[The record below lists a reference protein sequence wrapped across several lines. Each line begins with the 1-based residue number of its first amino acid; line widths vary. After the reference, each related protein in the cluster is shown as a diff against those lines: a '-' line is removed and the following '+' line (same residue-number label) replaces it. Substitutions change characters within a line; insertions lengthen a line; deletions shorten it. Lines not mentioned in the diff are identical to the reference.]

1 MSGKIG
7 EFLLKIEVIKPYHV
21 EDILRAQKAGDP
33 RPFGEIAIEYGYIN
47 DEVLRK
53 YIEAEEEWKKLNKEA

>member
-1 MSGKIG
+1 
-7 EFLLKIEVIKPYHV
+7 V
-21 EDILRAQKAGDP
+21 EDILRAQKDGDS
-33 RPFGEIAIEYGYIN
+33 RMFGEIAVEYGYIN